1 MRDIGMFK
9 DEYLLY
15 IINVLESIYQH
26 SIVYN

>member
-1 MRDIGMFK
+1 MKDFGIFK

-15 IINVLESIYQH
+15 IINVLESLYQH